1 MKFADRKGGF
11 PHSEISGSRGARASP
26 ELIAA
31 CHVLHRLS
39 TPRHPSEAL
48 MRLIVLSKT
57 HAWGRFARP
66 RYETRTRA
74 HTCALS
80 LPDND
85 VFHQVSPPRPCG
97 PGKPFHS
104 RCQNLNPAFAGDAPG
119 SGETRKLVSCD
130 RAQIQAPQAFP
141 SGRRGDG
148 GARRDRTDDLMLA
161 KHALYQLSYG
171 PLKDP
176 SSQPVSEPSTCPP
189 EVSHEVWWAQADS
202 NCRPHAYQACALTS

>member
-57 HAWGRFARP
+57 HAWGRFVFR
-66 RYETRTRA
+66 RYETPEHA

-104 RCQNLNPAFAGDAPG
+104 RCQNLNPPRPAMRQARVRP
-119 SGETRKLVSCD
+119 RKLVSCD
-130 RAQIQAPQAFP
+130 RALTGLQPYP

-171 PLKDP
+171 PIRTLLLSP
-176 SSQPVSEPSTCPP
+176 
-189 EVSHEVWWAQADS
+189 
-202 NCRPHAYQACALTS
+202 

>member
-11 PHSEISGSRGARASP
+11 PHSEISGSKGARASP

-66 RYETRTRA
+66 RYETRTCA

-104 RCQNLNPAFAGDAPG
+104 RCQNLNPPTAGDAPG
-119 SGETRKLVSCD
+119 LGRTRKLISLRSHPRPC
-130 RAQIQAPQAFP
+130 A
-141 SGRRGDG
+141 
-148 GARRDRTDDLMLA
+148 
-161 KHALYQLSYG
+161 
-171 PLKDP
+171 
-176 SSQPVSEPSTCPP
+176 SSQPGRAARR
-189 EVSHEVWWAQADS
+189 WWSQTGS
-202 NCRPHAYQACALTS
+202 NRRPHACKARALPTELWPLKTLLSP